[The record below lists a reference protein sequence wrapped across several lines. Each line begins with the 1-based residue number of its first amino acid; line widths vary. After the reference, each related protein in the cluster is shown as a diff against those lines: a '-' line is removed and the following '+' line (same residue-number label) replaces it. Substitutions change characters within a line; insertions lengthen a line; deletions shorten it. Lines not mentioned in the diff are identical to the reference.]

1 MNKNISITKHYS
13 HKRAR
18 STSSWRV
25 YRSIS
30 GHSRVRSRS
39 SDLKRPRSVHRPQGQ
54 SQLGPQPQGVL
65 CKHKFIALQ
74 VQLWMRPLYSLT
86 DPDDLHNFSEES
98 TRSELPGSFLTNSR
112 ILFSFMEE
120 EDSSAMKD
128 FRRMSTR
135 DQSSEEVSESWS
147 NSPEDSKPSLIQLER
162 RAPLL
167 ESVRINSESST
178 QDQMDNTCLSLLS
191 YE

>member
-1 MNKNISITKHYS
+1 
-13 HKRAR
+13 
-18 STSSWRV
+18 
-25 YRSIS
+25 
-30 GHSRVRSRS
+30 
-39 SDLKRPRSVHRPQGQ
+39 
-54 SQLGPQPQGVL
+54 
-65 CKHKFIALQ
+65 
-74 VQLWMRPLYSLT
+74 MRPLYSLT